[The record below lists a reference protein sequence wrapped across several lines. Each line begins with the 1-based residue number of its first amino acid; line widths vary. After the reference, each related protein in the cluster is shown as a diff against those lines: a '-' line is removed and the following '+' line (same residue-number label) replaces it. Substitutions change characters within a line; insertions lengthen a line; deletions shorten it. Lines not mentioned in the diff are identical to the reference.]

1 MIRAFR
7 TQSGLT
13 RELEVKDM
21 DIPEGA
27 WIEMTAPTREEAE
40 KIGRGIPQYHS
51 LRFVQKKG
59 LEPSRYC
66 YHTDLNRA
74 RLPIPPFLLA
84 VIV

>member
-13 RELEVKDM
+13 REIEVKDI

-40 KIGRGIPQYHS
+40 KIGRGIPQPKI
-51 LRFVQKKG
+51 RAEKG
-59 LEPSRYC
+59 
-66 YHTDLNRA
+66 T
-74 RLPIPPFLLA
+74 
-84 VIV
+84 

>member
-13 RELEVKDM
+13 RELEVK

-40 KIGRGIPQYHS
+40 KIGRGIPQPKI
-51 LRFVQKKG
+51 RAEKG
-59 LEPSRYC
+59 
-66 YHTDLNRA
+66 T
-74 RLPIPPFLLA
+74 
-84 VIV
+84 